1 MGESELNKMQD
12 SYAFID
18 GQNLIYNTARREDD
32 PWKIDLKRFRIY
44 LHDKYKIATAYYFI
58 GAYNAKYEK
67 MYCAIRD
74 YGYELVFREHDE
86 RSKSGKKGNVDTDIV
101 FSVMKKLA
109 DREKFD
115 KILLVSDDG
124 DYFRMV
130 NYLIGKGKFKKL
142 LAPSRRYI
150 SYLYKTK
157 IKDTFVD
164 YLDKAEIRQKIILEE
179 KTKNAGSP

>member
-12 SYAFID
+12 NYAFID

-58 GAYNAKYEK
+58 GAYNVKYEK
-67 MYCAIRD
+67 MYCAIRE
-74 YGYELVFREHDE
+74 YGYEVIFREHDGGVK
-86 RSKSGKKGNVDTDIV
+86 SKKKGNVDTDIV

-124 DYFRMV
+124 DYWRMV
-130 NYLIGKGKFKKL
+130 DYLIKKGKFKKL
-142 LAPSRRYI
+142 LAPSRKNT
-150 SYLYKTK
+150 SSLYKRKTRDAF
-157 IKDTFVD
+157 ID
-164 YLDKAEIRQKIILEE
+164 YLDKAEVKAKIILEQ
-179 KTKNAGSP
+179 